1 MITKVEAIFSLFLE
15 QEIIMFL
22 GVGQE
27 PAIGLTTGLVV
38 DPTEV
43 GDHIHSIMQIFL
55 TDRRAGS
62 ILMVGIISQE
72 AEATVA
78 DFKEAGGVMA

>member
-1 MITKVEAIFSLFLE
+1 MTNMTTNMNTNNMTNMTTNNMTTKVGAISSLFLE

-22 GVGQE
+22 RIGQE

-43 GDHIHSIMQIFL
+43 GDHIHSIM
-55 TDRRAGS
+55 
-62 ILMVGIISQE
+62 
-72 AEATVA
+72 
-78 DFKEAGGVMA
+78 